1 MRPRPR
7 TLLIAAGLLV
17 LALIAGALIAVH
29 ILLKPARFTAL
40 LESAASSAGLTL
52 RLQQPASFELF
63 PRPALALAGFSL
75 SVSGHGTPLLSA
87 ARGRLR
93 VPWRAMLGG
102 TPTITRLELDA
113 PRLDLGELGRYVA
126 TLPTGRAP
134 FLPRIGAGIR
144 LRDGSV
150 INQGRMLL
158 TAVSLDTG
166 PLAPGRP
173 FILRFAARD
182 SHGAALALTLDA
194 LPRSTPTL
202 VSLQPLTLRGS
213 GHTPVRFAL
222 DGSAGWLGGS
232 RFNLHLAGRFTDA
245 GATSRTLDLQ
255 LGDDGV
261 APMQARIAING
272 SGEKLQASLQP
283 SALLAWWA
291 TLRDSAAN
299 APLTL
304 PPLTAAAEI
313 RHYQVGGVSIEG
325 LSVSSDPAAAGS
337 AVPAR
342 AASTRAR

>member
-1 MRPRPR
+1 MRPRLR
-7 TLLIAAGLLV
+7 TLLITAGMLV
-17 LALIAGALIAVH
+17 LALVAGTLIAVH

-40 LESAASSAGLTL
+40 LESAASSAGLAL
-52 RLQQPASFELF
+52 HLQQPASFELF

-75 SVSGHGTPLLSA
+75 SVNGHGTPLLSA

-134 FLPRIGAGIR
+134 FLPRIGAGIS

-150 INQGRMLL
+150 ISKGQMLL

-166 PLAPGRP
+166 PLAPGQP

-194 LPRSTPTL
+194 LPHSTPAL
-202 VSLQPLTLRGS
+202 VSLQPLTLRGN
-213 GHTPVRFAL
+213 GHTPVQFAL
-222 DGSAGWLGGS
+222 DGSAGWRGGS
-232 RFNLHLAGRFTDA
+232 RFSLHLAGHFTDA
-245 GATSRTLDLQ
+245 GAITRTLDLQ
-255 LGDDGV
+255 LGDDGA

-272 SGEKLQASLQP
+272 NGEKLQASLQP

-291 TLRDSAAN
+291 TLRDGAAN
-299 APLTL
+299 APLAL

-325 LSVSSDPAAAGS
+325 LSVSSDPAAATS
-337 AVPAR
+337 AAPTH

>member
-40 LESAASSAGLTL
+40 LESAASSAGLAL

-75 SVSGHGTPLLSA
+75 SVNGHSTPLLSA

-93 VPWRAMLGG
+93 VPWRALLGG

-113 PRLDLGELGRYVA
+113 PRLDLGELGRYIA

-150 INQGRMLL
+150 ISNGQPLL
-158 TAVSLDTG
+158 TAVNLDTG
-166 PLAPGRP
+166 PLAPGKP

-182 SHGAALALTLDA
+182 SSGATLTLALDA
-194 LPRSTPTL
+194 LPHSTPAL

-213 GHTPVRFAL
+213 GRTPMQFTLGGAADWR
-222 DGSAGWLGGS
+222 GGS
-232 RFNLHLAGRFTDA
+232 RFSLRLAGRFTDA
-245 GATSRTLDLQ
+245 SATVRTLDLQ
-255 LGDDGV
+255 LGDNGLT
-261 APMQARIAING
+261 PMQARIAING

-304 PPLTAAAEI
+304 PPLTADAEI
-313 RHYQVGGVSIEG
+313 QRYQAGGVSIEG
-325 LSVSSDPAAAGS
+325 LSVHSDPAAAAS
-337 AVPAR
+337 AGPAH
-342 AASTRAR
+342 AASAHAR